1 MSATTA
7 MNELA
12 GFFSAFATHWPD
24 WGPRLAAGAVVTTEL
39 SLLGFVLALLGGC
52 LLATALGSAHA
63 GLRGPALGLVQALR
77 SVPLLALLLLLYFGL
92 PPLGVTMSSFVTGV
106 LGLGLY
112 GAASI
117 AVIVQ
122 GGLASVPRG
131 QREAALAAG
140 LTPAA
145 ALRHVVLPQALRVM
159 TAPLLNAYVA
169 LLKDSSLC
177 ALIASNELLLAA
189 RAMSS
194 ESFLPMQVFLLA
206 GLFYF
211 VIAFPLSLL
220 ARWLDRRLG
229 TGRRGVGSTA

>member
-1 MSATTA
+1 
-7 MNELA
+7 MNPITELA
-12 GFFSAFATHWPD
+12 AFFEAYAEHGAE
-24 WGPRLAAGAVVTTEL
+24 WGLRLAAGAVVTAEL
-39 SLLGFVLALLGGC
+39 SLLGFALALAGGAA
-52 LLATALGSAHA
+52 LAAALGSAHA
-63 GLRGPALGLVQALR
+63 GLRGPAQALVQAMR

-92 PPLGVTMSSFVTGV
+92 PPLGITLGSFTTGV

-140 LTPAA
+140 LTPAR

-177 ALIASNELLLAA
+177 ALIASNELMLAA

-194 ESFLPMQVFLLA
+194 EYFLPMQVFLLA

-229 TGRRGVGSTA
+229 TGRRDLGTAA

>member
-1 MSATTA
+1 MNAI
-7 MNELA
+7 NELT
-12 GFFSAFATHWPD
+12 GFFAAFAEHGTD
-24 WGPRLAAGAVVTTEL
+24 WGLRLAAGAVVTAQL
-39 SLLGFVLALLGGC
+39 SVLGFVLALLGGSA
-52 LLATALGSAHA
+52 LAAALGSRAA
-63 GLRGPALGLVQALR
+63 ALRLPAQGLVQAMR

-92 PPLGVTMSSFVTGV
+92 PPLGVTLGSFTTGV

-159 TAPLLNAYVA
+159 TAPLLNAYVS

-177 ALIASNELLLAA
+177 ALIASNELMLAA

-194 ESFLPMQVFLLA
+194 EYFLPMQVFLLA

-229 TGRRGVGSTA
+229 TGRRGVGSAA